1 MWLIIETWVDPNNR
15 LSYAHVRVQKNY
27 EDPYRYGAKLS
38 KRTVKETA
46 IYITFELSSRL
57 KLPSFNIIVFRIFRI
72 LNGFFF
78 RD

>member
-46 IYITFELSSRL
+46 IY
-57 KLPSFNIIVFRIFRI
+57 NIRIEFKT
-72 LNGFFF
+72 
-78 RD
+78 